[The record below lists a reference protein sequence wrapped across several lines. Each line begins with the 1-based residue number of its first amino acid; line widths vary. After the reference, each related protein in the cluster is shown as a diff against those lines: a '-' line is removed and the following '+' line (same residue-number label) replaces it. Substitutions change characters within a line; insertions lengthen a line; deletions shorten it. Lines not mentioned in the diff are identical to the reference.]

1 MRRTVEG
8 ASAPTSYGNTLGK
21 VETWDA
27 HKIYGCICNSYRY
40 IGEHDFLN
48 YDCSLRG
55 CGYGDNPKSRP
66 EHDEIQVV
74 KCIGTGGT
82 FQLTFRG
89 RTTAAIPFNAIDEGS
104 VVKLSGTATITT
116 GSTSVATSANLA
128 SSLAQNDVVQIET
141 YLAWRNFTVS
151 SVSSNSITFTEPVG
165 LRAGVSRAVYKIMP
179 SIRNRLEELET
190 INNVRVSFSALTSG
204 VPQACAAS
212 PGVEMHITFLSQNGD
227 VPAITATTT
236 SLTGTNAAI
245 TIFEKTKGSTEDV
258 LCADHG
264 LCNYETGICNCF
276 DQMTSSDG
284 QGNAGTKGD
293 CGFRNI
299 FAKGDYD

>member
-1 MRRTVEG
+1 
-8 ASAPTSYGNTLGK
+8 
-21 VETWDA
+21 
-27 HKIYGCICNSYRY
+27 
-40 IGEHDFLN
+40 
-48 YDCSLRG
+48 
-55 CGYGDNPKSRP
+55 
-66 EHDEIQVV
+66 
-74 KCIGTGGT
+74 
-82 FQLTFRG
+82 
-89 RTTAAIPFNAIDEGS
+89 
-104 VVKLSGTATITT
+104 
-116 GSTSVATSANLA
+116 
-128 SSLAQNDVVQIET
+128 
-141 YLAWRNFTVS
+141 
-151 SVSSNSITFTEPVG
+151 
-165 LRAGVSRAVYKIMP
+165 MP